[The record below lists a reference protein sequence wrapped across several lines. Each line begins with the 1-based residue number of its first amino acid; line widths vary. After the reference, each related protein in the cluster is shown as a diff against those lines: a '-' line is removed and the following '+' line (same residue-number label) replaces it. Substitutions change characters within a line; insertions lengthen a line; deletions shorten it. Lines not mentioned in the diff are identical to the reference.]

1 MLVHWILF
9 DHSSLWYS
17 LGVLWPLPHIKKLIL
32 CAHRFIRSSLTN
44 VASRHQRM
52 FYYQKYSQPPTT
64 TVCAI
69 YLLCLLAVLAM
80 ATPINNIFYFTR
92 TWCDLSF
99 SVVPFYLILY
109 CCQNICTCV
118 MHTFIVGFVVHIRA
132 DFTASLFILCA
143 RSLWCDALS
152 FRVFFNCRLSKIAII
167 RVHFW

>member
-17 LGVLWPLPHIKKLIL
+17 LGVLWPLPYIKKLIL

-52 FYYQKYSQPPTT
+52 FYYQKYSLPP

-69 YLLCLLAVLAM
+69 RLLCLL

-99 SVVPFYLILY
+99 SVVPFYLILPHSC

-118 MHTFIVGFVVHIRA
+118 MHTFIVGFVVHLRA
-132 DFTASLFILCA
+132 EFTASLFILCA
-143 RSLWCDALS
+143 QSLCCDALS
-152 FRVFFNCRLSKIAII
+152 FKFSGLLESG
-167 RVHFW
+167 